1 MIIKDAVVMHIM
13 KTQNG
18 LDITQEMVEDSLD
31 TFEKAPVI
39 HNPGSII
46 KDYTEANKK
55 TYIRETYAIGYIMNK
70 PHIVGNEVRAD
81 IMIWDKYQHL
91 WHGHYDNWSIILDAE
106 RYYGFK
112 FNSLEV
118 F

>member
-55 TYIRETYAIGYIMNK
+55 NLYKRNLCYWLY
-70 PHIVGNEVRAD
+70 NE
-81 IMIWDKYQHL
+81 
-91 WHGHYDNWSIILDAE
+91 
-106 RYYGFK
+106 
-112 FNSLEV
+112 
-118 F
+118 